1 MEPAAPALSA
11 SADRKMEAAMLYALI
26 VVACLAGNPDIC
38 TQQVTMLPD
47 VSNVSA
53 CHLVGRMELEKWM
66 QENPNMKLSDAYCAV
81 AVTQDVET
89 EENAAL
95 VK

>member
-1 MEPAAPALSA
+1 
-11 SADRKMEAAMLYALI
+11 MLYALI
-26 VVACLAGNPDIC
+26 VVACLAGQPNVC

-47 VSNVSA
+47 VSNVTA

-66 QENPNMKLSDAYCAV
+66 QENSDMKLTDAYCAV
-81 AVTQDVET
+81 AMT
-89 EENAAL
+89 EDMPEEVNAAV